1 MSSGNDA
8 TLINVKTSGL
18 KMDLVLRKRK
28 VTGLSIDYQKL
39 TKDAEL
45 QKWVAMLY
53 SMLSGSTPASDAAI
67 PLMIGGVT
75 ARPPAQPKSPK
86 RYEDDT
92 HQVQETNDFD
102 EIVLQ
107 AIDTS
112 LNILGQ
118 DGKQVLLNLME
129 NRHGFRLQDV
139 PQHPKAF
146 IQLLDGLLGETAYTL
161 EKEIINE
168 IRKVAP
174 VQGKT
179 LYQVVRSLKGLA
191 IKKALKQAMDHTIK
205 QEQIIK
211 QALDSVQE
219 PMEAVIIPIPEKEPV
234 IQQTSAES
242 LDYSLPKSYN
252 YNLKLNPQQ
261 RKSP

>member
-1 MSSGNDA
+1 
-8 TLINVKTSGL
+8 
-18 KMDLVLRKRK
+18 MDLVLRKQK

-45 QKWVAMLY
+45 QKWVAMLN

-67 PLMIGGVT
+67 PFMIGGVT
-75 ARPPAQPKSPK
+75 ARPPVEPKSPK

-102 EIVLQ
+102 KIVLQ

-118 DGKQVLLNLME
+118 DGKQVLLNMME
-129 NRHGFRLQDV
+129 NRYGFRLQDV
-139 PQHPKAF
+139 PQHPRDF
-146 IQLLDGLLGETAYTL
+146 IELLDGFLGETGYML

-179 LYQVVRSLKGLA
+179 LYQVVRSLKGQS
-191 IKKALKQAMDHTIK
+191 IKKALKQAMDHTIE

-219 PMEAVIIPIPEKEPV
+219 PMEAVIIPIPGKETE
-234 IQQTSAES
+234 IQQKSAEN
-242 LDYSLPKSYN
+242 LDDILPKSYN
-252 YNLKLNPQQ
+252 YNLKRNPQQ